1 MKKIKENVRFCFSF
15 VLLLII
21 FHSAQAQ
28 FYTDSLKNWKIETS
42 AYVEAYYVFDF
53 AQPENNER
61 ANYFFNHRRHNEFN
75 VNHGIIETLIH
86 SEKVRGH
93 IALMIGTY
101 SQYNLANE
109 QELIRNIYE
118 GNVGFKISDKHNLWV
133 DAGIFSSHIGFESA
147 ISKDCWTLTRSLLA
161 DNTPYYEAGLK
172 ITYTSKNEKWICR
185 GLLLNGWQRIKRLPH
200 NSMPSAGTQVQFI
213 PNKKITLNS
222 STYVG
227 NEGTDTLKQMRF
239 FHNFYGI
246 FEFSEKWG
254 LIVGF
259 DIGSQNN
266 EATQK
271 VRYWHASSTMLRYK
285 LNKQWILCGRIE
297 HYWDK
302 ESIFIVSPNSA
313 INGFRALGFSLNV
326 DYAPAENM
334 LVRIEGRTLVSN
346 DEIFILNRNFSN
358 TNFLLASSMA
368 IAF

>member
-1 MKKIKENVRFCFSF
+1 MKVRFYIFCI
-15 VLLLII
+15 LQLLI
-21 FHSAQAQ
+21 STLSAQ

-53 AQPENNER
+53 ARPENNER
-61 ANYFFNHRRHNEFN
+61 GSYVFNHKRHNEFN
-75 VNHGIIETLIH
+75 VNHGIIETLVH

-118 GNVGFKISDKHNLWV
+118 GNVGFKISHKHNLWL

-172 ITYTSKNEKWICR
+172 LTYTSTNERWILK
-185 GLLLNGWQRIKRLPH
+185 GLLLNGWQRIKRLEH
-200 NSMPSAGTQVQFI
+200 NSMPSFGTQVQFI

-222 STYVG
+222 STYIG
-227 NEGTDTLKQMRF
+227 NEGTDTLKKMRF

-246 FEFSEKWG
+246 FEFSKHWG
-254 LIVGF
+254 LIVGL
-259 DIGSQNN
+259 DIGGQND
-266 EATQK
+266 EATQETNF
-271 VRYWHASSTMLRYK
+271 WHASSTMLRYK
-285 LNKQWILCGRIE
+285 LNQHWAFCGRAE
-297 HYWDK
+297 HYWDRA
-302 ESIFIVSPNSA
+302 SIFIISPNGA
-313 INGFRALGFSLNV
+313 VKGFRAWGFSLNI
-326 DYAPAENM
+326 DYAPTENM
-334 LVRIEGRTLVSN
+334 LVRLEGRNFMSV
-346 DEIFILNRNFSN
+346 DEIFVLNRKFSRN
-358 TNFLLASSMA
+358 NFLIASSMA